1 LENTKERVYYL
12 ISSILGGALMPG
24 GIAQRR
30 LQRLYKDE
38 KIKEFLDRIAETRP
52 DDREPVTTVEEI
64 ENKLD
69 WARSDAVHVLSQLGT
84 KGKVGE
90 YRLGRRTHPTRLEWS
105 YKPLSVAACARGEI
119 DDPLPLPEDDDEDE
133 RSGGLDSSGQ
143 APVPPPPAVRAI
155 STLHAA
161 DANIFRRQLR
171 GGEITVILPQD
182 LTKDEADHAV
192 GYLEGVIA
200 LIQKMG
206 VS

>member
-1 LENTKERVYYL
+1 
-12 ISSILGGALMPG
+12 MPG
-24 GIAQRR
+24 SIMQKR
-30 LQRLYKDE
+30 LQRLYRDE
-38 KIKEFLDRIAETRP
+38 KIREFLDRIAETRP

-64 ENKLD
+64 EDKLG
-69 WARSDAVHVLSQLGT
+69 WSRSDAVRVLSELGS

-90 YRLGRRTHPTRLEWS
+90 YRLGRRGSPTRLEWS
-105 YKPLSVAACARGEI
+105 YKPLSVAACARGEA
-119 DDPLPLPEDDDEDE
+119 DGPLPLPEDDEDE

-143 APVPPPPAVRAI
+143 APVALLPAVRAI

-182 LTKDEADHAV
+182 LTRDEANHAV

-206 VS
+206 WSS